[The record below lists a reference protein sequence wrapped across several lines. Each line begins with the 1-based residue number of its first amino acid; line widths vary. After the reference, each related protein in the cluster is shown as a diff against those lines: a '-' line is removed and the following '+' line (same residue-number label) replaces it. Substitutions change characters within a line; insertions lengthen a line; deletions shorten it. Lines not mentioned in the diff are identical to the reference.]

1 MGNIM
6 EDKVAVVLLN
16 MGGPDSLESVRPFL
30 NNLFQDPDIFKIP
43 FGQKLFAKFIS
54 KLRAPKVIEQY
65 KKIGGKSPQNEYTE
79 EQRALLQTSLRSMN
93 INADVLIAM
102 RYWKPLTQDTIR
114 EIESNNYKRIILLP
128 LYPHYSS
135 VTTGSSINEW
145 WRKYNGVKENVK
157 VINNFHDEDLYI
169 KAISERID
177 EGLALYPSTEKEN
190 VELLFSAH
198 SVPQSLIENGD
209 PYQSQILSTIK
220 LVMELRN
227 HSEKHHISYQSK
239 VGPVKWL
246 TPSTK
251 DKIEEL
257 GISGVKNLLVIPISF
272 VSDHIETIYELDI
285 EYRKIANETR
295 IKNYMVTKG
304 LNNSPIFIEQLRNLV
319 LREINNE

>member
-1 MGNIM
+1 M
-6 EDKVAVVLLN
+6 EDKIAVVLLN

-30 NNLFQDPDIFKIP
+30 NNLFSDPDIFKIP

-54 KLRAPKVIEQY
+54 TLRAPKVIEQY
-65 KKIGGKSPQNEYTE
+65 KKIGGKSPQNKHTE

-102 RYWKPLTQDTIR
+102 RYWKPLTQDTIKK
-114 EIESNNYKRIILLP
+114 ITANNYKKIILLP

-145 WRKYNGVKENVK
+145 WRKYNGEKDKIK
-157 VINNFHDEDLYI
+157 VINDFHREDLYI
-169 KAISERID
+169 KAISEKID
-177 EGLALYPSTEKEN
+177 ESLSLFPSAEEEN

-209 PYQSQILSTIK
+209 PYQNQILSTIN
-220 LVMELRN
+220 LVMKFRN
-227 HSEKHHISYQSK
+227 YSEKHHISYQSK

-251 DKIEEL
+251 EKIEEL

-285 EYRKIANETR
+285 DYRKIANETG

-304 LNNSPIFIEQLRNLV
+304 LNNSPIFIEQLRDLV
-319 LREINNE
+319 IREINNE